1 MSGYELKQF
10 HKGFEYDQ
18 ERIGKEVAK
27 TWIYAHQTDA
37 ERLKELYSK
46 PDFDPETRHY
56 SFKES
61 EMVGFLTS
69 KIVES
74 KEDGKK
80 RANLVFPSVLSGHE
94 ESVGLLYEKAITVLR
109 EKGVEIVESLA
120 SPLCGDQIELAQQY
134 SFTHKEDLNNIV
146 YIQKVKKLE
155 NGIKATAVRN
165 FDPNQDMNKW
175 LAIVKKLDNR
185 TDEQLE
191 QIKSEINDEN
201 VIAHLVIEDNDE
213 IVGTV
218 LVYRNPIKMESAN
231 LAVPFA
237 TEEKYFQQL
246 IARAST
252 IALEKGVEEFII
264 WLFGGRL
271 ALKDYVE
278 AASFKFGK
286 PAFSLYELEL

>member
-1 MSGYELKQF
+1 MSGYELKHF
-10 HKGFEYDQ
+10 HKGFEDDQ

-37 ERLKELYSK
+37 ERLKDLYSK

-56 SFKES
+56 SFKEDK
-61 EMVGFLTS
+61 MVGFLTS
-69 KIVES
+69 KIVEP
-74 KEDGKK
+74 KEDSKK

-94 ESVGLLYEKAITVLR
+94 ESVGLLYEKAINVLR

-120 SPLCGDQIELAQQY
+120 SPLCGEQIELAQQY
-134 SFTHKEDLNNIV
+134 GFTHKEDLNNIV

-165 FDPNQDMNKW
+165 FNSSQDMDKW
-175 LAIVKKLDNR
+175 LAVVKKLDNR

-191 QIKSEINDEN
+191 QIKGELDDEN
-201 VIAHLVIEDNDE
+201 ILAHLIIEDNNE

-218 LVYRNPIKMESAN
+218 LIYRNPIKKESAN
-231 LAVPFA
+231 LAAPFA
-237 TEEKYFQQL
+237 TEEKYFKQL
-246 IARAST
+246 IAKAST
-252 IALEKGVEEFII
+252 IALDKGVEEFII
-264 WLFGGRL
+264 WLIGERL

-286 PAFSLYELEL
+286 PAFSRYELEL